1 MPEGKDQEK
10 TEPATPKRREEAR
23 QKGQLAISRE
33 IPSVTI
39 LLTAMGVFAIA
50 GSWMFQR
57 LSTVMHQVFQK
68 AGSIEQLDIPFLTK
82 TMAAMA
88 NQVFIILMPLMAA
101 VLVAGVGAYLAQIG
115 FLFTGEPLQPKLSK
129 LNPISGMKR
138 LLSLRSLTELLKALV
153 KVAFI
158 GGVAVLV
165 INSEIEDVPTLV
177 KLDITQI
184 MTFVGRVAFKIIFYA
199 CLVLGVLA
207 ALDYA
212 FQRWQHE
219 EDLKMTKQEVR
230 DEARQREGDPKV
242 KARIR
247 SVQIEMARRRMME
260 AVPEATV
267 VVTNPTHLAI
277 ALKFEAADM
286 IAPQVVAK
294 GAGHVAQRIKAL
306 AKEHNVPVIEQKP
319 LAQALFKAVD
329 IGDFIPSNL
338 YRAVAEILAYVYR
351 IKRITS

>member
-33 IPSVTI
+33 IPSVAI
-39 LLTAMGVFAIA
+39 LLTALGVFSIA

-57 LSTVMHQVFQK
+57 LSGVMRQVFQK
-68 AGSIEQLDIPFLTK
+68 AGGLEQMDIPFLSKIMVT
-82 TMAAMA
+82 MA
-88 NQVFIILMPLMAA
+88 NQVFLILMPLMAA
-101 VLVAGVGAYLAQIG
+101 ILVTGVAAHVAQIG
-115 FLFTGEPLQPKLSK
+115 FLFTGEPLQPKLNK
-129 LNPISGMKR
+129 LNPITGMKR
-138 LLSLRSLTELLKALV
+138 FLSLRSLTELLKALV
-153 KVAFI
+153 KVVII
-158 GGVAVLV
+158 GGVAFWV
-165 INSEIEDVPTLV
+165 INSEIRDVPILV

-184 MTFVGRVAFKIIFYA
+184 LAFVGRVAFKIIFYA
-199 CLVLGVLA
+199 CLVLAVMA

-219 EDLKMTKQEVR
+219 EELKMTKQEVK

-247 SVQIEMARRRMME
+247 SVQVEMARRRMME

-267 VVTNPTHLAI
+267 VVTNPTHLAV

-286 IAPQVVAK
+286 VAPQVVAK
-294 GAGHVAQRIKAL
+294 GAGYVAQRIKAI

-319 LAQALFKAVD
+319 LAQALFKAVE
-329 IGDFIPSNL
+329 IGGFIPSNL

-351 IKRITS
+351 LKRLTS

>member
-23 QKGQLAISRE
+23 QKGQVALSRE
-33 IPSVTI
+33 IPSVAI
-39 LLTAMGVFAIA
+39 LLMSLGVFSIA
-50 GSWMFQR
+50 GSWMFGR
-57 LSTVMHQVFQK
+57 LSNVMRHIFQN
-68 AGSIEQLDIPFLTK
+68 AWSAQHMDNLFVSNILSGVADQAFT
-82 TMAAMA
+82 
-88 NQVFIILMPLMAA
+88 ILMPLMGA
-101 VLVAGVGAYLAQIG
+101 VLVAGVAAHVAQFG
-115 FLFTGEPLQPKLSK
+115 FLFTGKPLAPKLDK

-138 LLSLRSLTELLKALV
+138 FLSMRSLVELLKALLKIAV
-153 KVAFI
+153 I

-165 INSEIEDVPTLV
+165 LRHEIDDAPMLV
-177 KLDITQI
+177 KLDIAQI
-184 MTFVGRVAFKIIFYA
+184 LAFVGRVAFKICFYA
-199 CLVLGVLA
+199 CLVLAILA

-212 FQRWQHE
+212 FQRWKHE
-219 EDLKMTKQEVR
+219 EDLKMTKQEVK

-247 SVQIEMARRRMME
+247 SIQIEMARQRMME

-267 VVTNPTHLAI
+267 VVTNPTHLAV
-277 ALKFEAADM
+277 ALKFESADM

-319 LAQALFKAVD
+319 LAQALFKAVE

-351 IKRITS
+351 LKQMTG

>member
-23 QKGQLAISRE
+23 QRGQVAVSRE

-39 LLTAMGVFAIA
+39 LLVALGVFSIA
-50 GSWMFQR
+50 GTWMFGR
-57 LSTVMHQVFQK
+57 LANVMRHIFQNLMSTRNM
-68 AGSIEQLDIPFLTK
+68 DIPFVHHVLSGL
-82 TMAAMA
+82 AD
-88 NQVFIILMPLMAA
+88 QVFVVLMPLMGA
-101 VLVAGVGAYLAQIG
+101 VLVAGVGAHVAQFG
-115 FLFTGEPLQPKLSK
+115 FIFTGEPLAPKLNK
-129 LNPISGMKR
+129 LDPIAGMKR
-138 LLSLRSLTELLKALV
+138 FLSMRSLVELLKALV
-153 KVAFI
+153 KIVII

-165 INSEIEDVPTLV
+165 LSHEIEDVPTLV

-184 MTFVGRVAFKIIFYA
+184 MAFVGRASFKICFYA
-199 CLVLGVLA
+199 CLVLAILA

-212 FQRWQHE
+212 FQRWKHE
-219 EDLKMTKQEVR
+219 EDLKMTKQEVK
-230 DEARQREGDPKV
+230 DEARQREGDPHV

-247 SVQIEMARRRMME
+247 SIQIQTARQRMME

-267 VVTNPTHLAI
+267 VVTNPTHLAV
-277 ALKFEAADM
+277 ALKFESADM

-306 AKEHNVPVIEQKP
+306 AKEHGVPVIEQKP
-319 LAQALFKAVD
+319 LAQALFKAVE

-351 IKRITS
+351 LKRMTN